1 MVTLDF
7 GGYKM
12 HRVRNNLL
20 FYGGTL
26 VAGLSSLGLPRYM
39 MENCFDR
46 KGLLIAR
53 SLPVWLML
61 AIGAAFVAGMLLL
74 LWKLGGNGTYED
86 NFPRDPVSGILL
98 IAAGAVMLW
107 YAAHPEVAPVP
118 QTYPMAGPA
127 GAMAQLTERFK
138 DILPWVAAVSMA
150 VLGLFRIL
158 GRKAPAWF
166 GGAVCL
172 NYMLTLVTDYRLWS
186 ADPQIHSY
194 AYQLL
199 AEVLLM
205 LSAFHRTCCDAG
217 IIQRR
222 KLLAT
227 GLGAAFCC
235 MAALAGDFQV
245 GFFLAS
251 GLWAAGSMC
260 HVAVLPPD
268 PKEEPEEKTETEE

>member
-1 MVTLDF
+1 MKTIITNTEIQLWEGDELLGKIVFELD
-7 GGYKM
+7 GN
-12 HRVRNNLL
+12 H
-20 FYGGTL
+20 
-26 VAGLSSLGLPRYM
+26 LS
-39 MENCFDR
+39 
-46 KGLLIAR
+46 
-53 SLPVWLML
+53 
-61 AIGAAFVAGMLLL
+61 
-74 LWKLGGNGTYED
+74 
-86 NFPRDPVSGILL
+86 IL
-98 IAAGAVMLW
+98 
-107 YAAHPEVAPVP
+107 H
-118 QTYPMAGPA
+118 T
-127 GAMAQLTERFK
+127 
-138 DILPWVAAVSMA
+138 
-150 VLGLFRIL
+150 
-158 GRKAPAWF
+158 
-166 GGAVCL
+166 
-172 NYMLTLVTDYRLWS
+172 
-186 ADPQIHSY
+186 Y

-268 PKEEPEEKTETEE
+268 PEEEPEENTETEE